1 MTALTA
7 PRQVSE
13 KAGVTSTAPVAAD
26 TKIWQGA
33 LVVMAAGVAKPG
45 HTAATLVVLGVA
57 EETVDNTGGAGGA
70 KSVTARRGTFRF
82 VNLGADALTTADV
95 GKDAYLV
102 DDQTVAKT
110 SATDARSVAGK
121 VIDVDAAGAW
131 IRVGY

>member
-7 PRQVSE
+7 PRLLSE
-13 KAGVTSTAPVAAD
+13 KAGATSTAPVAAS

-33 LVVMAAGVAKPG
+33 IVVMDSGVAKPG
-45 HTAATLVVLGVA
+45 ATATGLVVLGVA
-57 EETVDNTGGAGGA
+57 EETVDNSGGIAGA
-70 KSVTARRGTFRF
+70 LTITPRRGTFRF
-82 VNLGADALTTADV
+82 VNLSSDALTTADV

-110 SATDARSVAGK
+110 SATNTRSIAGK
-121 VIDVDAAGAW
+121 VIDVDASGAW